1 MHEAVVVEDD
11 SMHRECADNL
21 HIYLFERPQT
31 KSRFRVKRRRDFFN
45 RFSPTKALPSD
56 QGNTSLGL
64 AVSPVAF
71 G

>member
-21 HIYLFERPQT
+21 QITFSSGRKQ
-31 KSRFRVKRRRDFFN
+31 KSRFREKRRRDFFN
-45 RFSPTKALPSD
+45 RFSSTKTLPSD

-64 AVSPVAF
+64 VVSPVAF